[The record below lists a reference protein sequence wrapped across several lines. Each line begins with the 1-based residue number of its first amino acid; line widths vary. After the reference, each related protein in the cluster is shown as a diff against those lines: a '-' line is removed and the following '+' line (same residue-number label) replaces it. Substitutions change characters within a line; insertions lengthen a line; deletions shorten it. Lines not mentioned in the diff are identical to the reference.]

1 MRSGPARL
9 VWGQRLP
16 WKVNGNQW
24 AQEVRIKT
32 TGQIRGL
39 ERREEEVER
48 ESRRALVVG
57 HRWRKNSRE
66 KRLEMQKGFMHKAVQ
81 RAIVK
86 NREQVWNPETM
97 NSDVAR
103 ISVERLRKRKGG
115 GDQEDE
121 EGSQNSTN
129 QNDQFINISQ
139 PRVNMVVLS
148 FKQPL

>member
-1 MRSGPARL
+1 
-9 VWGQRLP
+9 
-16 WKVNGNQW
+16 
-24 AQEVRIKT
+24 
-32 TGQIRGL
+32 
-39 ERREEEVER
+39 
-48 ESRRALVVG
+48 
-57 HRWRKNSRE
+57 
-66 KRLEMQKGFMHKAVQ
+66 MHKAVQ

-103 ISVERLRKRKGG
+103 ISVERLRQRKGG